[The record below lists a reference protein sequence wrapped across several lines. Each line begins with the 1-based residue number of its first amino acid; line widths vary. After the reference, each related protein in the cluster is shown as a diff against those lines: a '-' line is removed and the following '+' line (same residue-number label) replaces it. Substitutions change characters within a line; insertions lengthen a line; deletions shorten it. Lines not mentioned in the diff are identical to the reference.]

1 MTHRVAVLAALAALA
16 AALAAGCGGTDSR
29 PPPPGTPSERE
40 GAQAIDELT
49 RVETVRW
56 QLLLVG
62 DLWGV
67 RRGPEALEWIDRA
80 RTSYR
85 PLSARV
91 RPKDPRLDAETVSAF
106 DRIEQRIRAGRSF
119 DDVRDLLSPL
129 SGQLL
134 DGVVVELDARSAATD
149 PGVAAAVASRLLP
162 PVPDLYG
169 PDFLASYGRFARAQT
184 VARPL
189 TPSLGAGAKKKV
201 TDGLS
206 ELCEKA
212 YPDGIAKPASPPP
225 PGYVQEKVTTAVE
238 ALRERY
244 KL

>member
-1 MTHRVAVLAALAALA
+1 LTRSLPVLAVLVAALAG
-16 AALAAGCGGTDSR
+16 GCGGTNSR

-40 GAQAIDELT
+40 GARAIDELT

-67 RRGPEALEWIDRA
+67 RRGPEALGWLDRA
-80 RTSYR
+80 RASYR
-85 PLSARV
+85 PLSPRV
-91 RPKDPRLDAETVSAF
+91 QPKEPRLDAETLAAF
-106 DRIEQRIRAGRSF
+106 DRIEQRIRQRRSF
-119 DDVRDLLSPL
+119 DDVRDLLAPL

-134 DGVVVELDARSAATD
+134 DGVVVALDARSAATD
-149 PGVAAAVASRLLP
+149 PGVAAAVASRILP
-162 PVPDLYG
+162 PVPALYG

-184 VARPL
+184 IARPL
-189 TPSLGAGAKKKV
+189 TPSLGASGKKKV

-206 ELCEKA
+206 ELREKA
-212 YPDGIAKPASPPP
+212 YPEGIAKPPSPPP
-225 PGYVQEKVTTAVE
+225 PGFVSERIDAALE